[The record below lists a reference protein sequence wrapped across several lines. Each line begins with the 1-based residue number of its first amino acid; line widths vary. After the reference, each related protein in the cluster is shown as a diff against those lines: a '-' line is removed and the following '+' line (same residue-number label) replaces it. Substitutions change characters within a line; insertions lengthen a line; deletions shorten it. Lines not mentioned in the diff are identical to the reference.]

1 MKVVGKITIVLLLI
15 IGSSSMFAQFDTEE
29 VDSLDNLILYNKQ
42 RSFGIVAHNLGLGIK
57 YRWGKRITYFKTR
70 VFEIEFVSMKAY
82 KEAKV
87 INPYF
92 ANSRRYV
99 YGKMNYAYFLRGGM
113 MWKKLLNR
121 KPYWG
126 GVELRFIFGGGATI
140 GIAKPYYYYTIYFYE
155 SPGGGYS
162 FEIKTERFN
171 SDQQAWDDI
180 YGRAPFTRG
189 LDEITLH
196 PGVYGKAGLN
206 FEFGKN
212 NTKIRALEVGIT
224 MDVLPMGLEIM
235 SGTNQIFFPTGYLSF
250 HFGKRFNKY

>member
-1 MKVVGKITIVLLLI
+1 MKVVYKISILLLLVI
-15 IGSSSMFAQFDTEE
+15 SSFSVFAQFDTEE

-42 RSFGIVAHNLGLGIK
+42 RDFSIIAHNLGLGVR

-70 VFEIEFVSMKAY
+70 VFEVEFVSMKAY
-82 KEAKV
+82 KEIKV

-126 GVELRFIFGGGATI
+126 GVELRFVYGGGVSI
-140 GIAKPYYYYTIYFYE
+140 GIGKPYYYYTIYFYE

-162 FEIKTERFN
+162 FEIKTERFD
-171 SDQQAWDDI
+171 SETQPWDDI
-180 YGRAPFTRG
+180 YGRAPFSRG
-189 LDEITLH
+189 FGEITFH
-196 PGVYGKAGLN
+196 PGLYGRAGLN

-212 NTKIRALEVGIT
+212 NTKIRALEVGVM
-224 MDVLPMGLEIM
+224 MDVLPSGLEIM
-235 SGTNQIFFPTGYLSF
+235 SGSDQVFFPTAYLSF
-250 HFGKRFNKY
+250 SFGKRYNKY